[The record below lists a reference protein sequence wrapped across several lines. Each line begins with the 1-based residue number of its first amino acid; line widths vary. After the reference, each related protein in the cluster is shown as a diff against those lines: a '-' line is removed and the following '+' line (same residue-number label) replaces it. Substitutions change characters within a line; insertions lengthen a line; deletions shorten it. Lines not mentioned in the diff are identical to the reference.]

1 MDAFVNRLLDLVP
14 AKSRIGLWMWWFG
27 HFKIPLVGHV
37 GPRIVEAGD
46 ESVVVVVPL
55 RRRSRNHLGSLY
67 FGALALAA
75 DVTAALP
82 ALARMQERGYRIS
95 LVFKDFS
102 AQFLKRA
109 DGDTHFTTDQVAEI
123 REFVDRVAVSGQRE
137 NLPVR
142 VVATVPSRH
151 GQEPVASFVL
161 TLSMKASSSK

>member
-1 MDAFVNRLLDLVP
+1 MERFAGWLLELLP

-46 ESVVVVVPL
+46 DKTVVVVKL
-55 RRRSRNHLGSLY
+55 RRRTRNHLGSLY
-67 FGALALAA
+67 FGVLALAA

-82 ALARMQERGYRIS
+82 ALAWIQERGYRIS

-102 AQFLKRA
+102 AEFLKRA
-109 DGDTHFTTDQVAEI
+109 DGDTFFTVDQVAEI
-123 REFVDRVAVSGQRE
+123 RDFVDLVARSGQRE
-137 NLPVR
+137 NLSVR
-142 VVATVPSRH
+142 VIATVPSKY
-151 GQEPVASFVL
+151 GDEPVARFVL